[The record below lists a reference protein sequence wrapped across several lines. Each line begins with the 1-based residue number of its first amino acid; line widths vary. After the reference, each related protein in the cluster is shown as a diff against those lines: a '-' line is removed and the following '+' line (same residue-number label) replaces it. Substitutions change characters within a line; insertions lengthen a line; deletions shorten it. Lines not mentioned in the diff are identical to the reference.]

1 MLSFCG
7 EGGGSHSH
15 FHVQS
20 NYSVE
25 VVLCCVVVGV
35 VTKLGIYLKGKEGVW
50 S

>member
-1 MLSFCG
+1 MSLC
-7 EGGGSHSH
+7 GGGLGLHSH
-15 FHVQS
+15 FFVQP
-20 NYSVE
+20 NYCVE